1 MSKEDECGDEK
12 DITRKN
18 KGEGRKKKLMKY
30 ARCNTRKDQKKKKHN
45 HLLIQAR
52 EWMIKGVGEKAG
64 GGGEREMKR
73 NENEK

>member
-1 MSKEDECGDEK
+1 MSVGMKK

-18 KGEGRKKKLMKY
+18 KGEERKKKLMKY

-64 GGGEREMKR
+64 GEGEDER
-73 NENEK
+73 NERKRE

>member
-1 MSKEDECGDEK
+1 
-12 DITRKN
+12 
-18 KGEGRKKKLMKY
+18 MKY
-30 ARCNTRKDQKKKKHN
+30 ARCNTRKDQEKKKHN